1 MLDEPTV
8 LIRRECRAVRRLVRL
23 FRIERRGG
31 FARWPAATVSR
42 LVERRGALVD
52 DLLRLDARRQSLA
65 PWVTADLGVAMGAL
79 AREVRLGEQRCLE
92 RLAELGAE
100 LTRRREPG
108 ATTGL
113 RDGAGGQ
120 LLGSG

>member
-1 MLDEPTV
+1 MRDDPAV
-8 LIRRECRAVRRLVRL
+8 MIRREARAARRLARL

-52 DLLRLDARRQSLA
+52 ELLRLDTRRQSIA
-65 PWVTADLGVAMGAL
+65 RRTTADLRLAMGAL
-79 AREVRLGEQRCLE
+79 AREVHRGEQHCQGQ
-92 RLAELGAE
+92 LAELGAE
-100 LTRRREPG
+100 LARRREPG